1 MDREIARKKQL
12 LKFFVARGNDFVF
25 QAVKEKK
32 HNNKYITHR
41 LKDTIIRRQEI
52 MKVNVLAMSQLL
64 IDKQAN
70 YQYPSS
76 YKCS

>member
-32 HNNKYITHR
+32 HNKKCITHR